1 MTARMGMSFFLVH
14 LVFYLVQVGWNSW
27 DDTTCQGLDV
37 TLCGSPAL
45 TAVDAVSLDFSGNF
59 IHDLSQARNA
69 VVAGFSTILNLVTL
83 NYDILNITPDDW
95 GFQVLYPVILLLKGS
110 MVLWMLGYLL
120 SLGLS
125 LLGRGFF

>member
-1 MTARMGMSFFLVH
+1 MTARMGMSFFLAH

-27 DDTTCQGLDV
+27 DATTCQGWDV

-95 GFQVLYPVILLLKGS
+95 GFQILYPVILLLKGS

>member
-1 MTARMGMSFFLVH
+1 MSARMGMSLFLVH
-14 LVFYLVQVGWNSW
+14 LVFYLVQVGWNGW
-27 DDTTCQGLDV
+27 GDGTCQGWDV
-37 TLCGSPAL
+37 TQCGSPAL
-45 TAVDAVSLDFSGNF
+45 TAVDAFSLDFSGNF

-69 VVAGFSTILNLVTL
+69 VVGGFKAILNLVAL
-83 NYDILNITPDDW
+83 NYAILNITPDDW
-95 GFQVLYPVILLLKGS
+95 GFDILYPVILLLKGS